1 MSESTQSHPLHA
13 IDRDHVDRL
22 LARETPRDGD
32 LADLARLLIRY
43 DGFPG
48 AEDLQ
53 RDLDR
58 LLTLWSLTR
67 DELNSRVRSL
77 WAGGFRP
84 GQAVDDAVGSGF
96 DTTENDAG

>member
-1 MSESTQSHPLHA
+1 MSEPTQSHPLHA

-22 LARETPRDGD
+22 LARETSRDGD
-32 LADLARLLIRY
+32 LTDLARLLIRY

-77 WAGGFRP
+77 WASGFRP

>member
-1 MSESTQSHPLHA
+1 MSEPTQSHPLHA

-32 LADLARLLIRY
+32 LTDLARLLIRY

-67 DELNSRVRSL
+67 DDLNSRVRSL
-77 WAGGFRP
+77 WASSFRP

>member
-1 MSESTQSHPLHA
+1 MSEPTQSHPLHA

-22 LARETPRDGD
+22 LARETPRDGA
-32 LADLARLLIRY
+32 LTDLARLLIRY

-67 DELNSRVRSL
+67 DDLNSRVRSL
-77 WAGGFRP
+77 WASGFRP